1 MKSLISWALYFFVPV
16 TLIYFASKI
25 SKSNSAYVYYVQT
38 PEYDGGDLVA
48 IKKLNELV
56 EENFLD
62 RSYYEGVAYTGEAN
76 RWHANYN
83 KEYKAL
89 LISGSPSGW
98 SYYFYATPEEL
109 KMIADRK
116 IRAINI
122 DKYLRPFPINKL
134 EDCQTR
140 SRDLI
145 SFF

>member
-1 MKSLISWALYFFVPV
+1 MKNWVLYFLIPV
-16 TLIYFASKI
+16 TLLYFASKI

-56 EENFLD
+56 EENFLN
-62 RSYYEGVAYTGEAN
+62 RSYYEGVAYTDESN
-76 RWHANYN
+76 RWYANYN

-89 LISGSPSGW
+89 LIGGSSGW

-116 IRAINI
+116 IRAIDI
-122 DKYLRPFPINKL
+122 DKYLRPFPVSKL
-134 EDCQTR
+134 EECPTR